1 MKLLFSQMKKVLMSF
16 LASVR
21 KILQLYFTFLAKLQI
36 SKSGIGLKV
45 NRKCSFSA
53 NVITGN
59 NCNFNGITIGGGGT
73 VTFGNN
79 FHSGTECLILCG
91 NHDYDNDDTIPYG
104 HRYVYKNIVIEDNVW
119 FGDRVIVTGN
129 ITIGEGAIIGAGAV
143 VVKDVPKCAIVG
155 GNPAKI
161 LKYRDIEHYE
171 KLKFEGRFH

>member
-1 MKLLFSQMKKVLMSF
+1 MNVVIRYF
-16 LASVR
+16 LIYFR
-21 KILQLYFTFLAKLQI
+21 KISQRYFTFLAKLQI
-36 SKSGIGLKV
+36 AKSGSGLKV
-45 NRKCSFSA
+45 NHSCIFSA

-59 NCNFNGITIGGGGT
+59 NCNFNGIKVVGGGQ

-104 HRYVYKNIVIEDNVW
+104 SRYDYKKIVIEDNVW
-119 FGDRVIVTGN
+119 FGDRIIVTGN

-155 GNPAKI
+155 GNPAKV
-161 LKYRDIEHYE
+161 LKYRDLDHYE
-171 KLKFEGRFH
+171 KLKFQGKFH